1 MVSLRQP
8 RVHLPR
14 CDSVLIV
21 ASWNSGRDVA
31 HASTLEFLT
40 SQTSSANF
48 EWIFGVEHEA
58 ASDTTTSRR
67 RSMRVN
73 PS

>member
-1 MVSLRQP
+1 MF
-8 RVHLPR
+8 
-14 CDSVLIV
+14 
-21 ASWNSGRDVA
+21 
-31 HASTLEFLT
+31 STLEFLT